1 LWATFSSTFFR
12 PALGGIEDDDA
23 DRSAAL
29 PRLPTMSVSRS
40 TVSQTVSRQ
49 ALLFRPKSSVN
60 IDCLVMASLVVDILV
75 LATISLTVIS
85 DMFRAVKK
93 AAS

>member
-1 LWATFSSTFFR
+1 MT
-12 PALGGIEDDDA
+12 
-23 DRSAAL
+23 
-29 PRLPTMSVSRS
+29 VSRS

-60 IDCLVMASLVVDILV
+60 IDCLVMAGLVVDILV

-93 AAS
+93 PPVEAASHDLGGFCRL